1 MISFKINDPIML
13 SLTVFCIYLR
23 TEKDFYKGV
32 ILPVFCDFLLL
43 VTENSNLHRQE
54 QAAVAG
60 CQSRSRFP
68 FSFLNIAD

>member
-1 MISFKINDPIML
+1 MKSIDFECFL
-13 SLTVFCIYLR
+13 IYLQ

-32 ILPVFCDFLLL
+32 ILLVFYDFLLL

-68 FSFLNIAD
+68 FSFSNIAD

>member
-1 MISFKINDPIML
+1 MFF
-13 SLTVFCIYLR
+13 VYLQSG
-23 TEKDFYKGV
+23 KDFYKGV
-32 ILPVFCDFLLL
+32 ILLVFYDFLLL

-68 FSFLNIAD
+68 FSFSNIED

>member
-1 MISFKINDPIML
+1 ML
-13 SLTVFCIYLR
+13 SLNVFCIYLQG
-23 TEKDFYKGV
+23 EKEFYKGV
-32 ILPVFCDFLLL
+32 ILLVFYDFLLL

-68 FSFLNIAD
+68 FSFSNIAD